1 MDDGI
6 SNHEFMYLKYGHKLQ
21 REGDLLIINKVVPSY
36 LSFSNYNQ
44 IVPQGKLKETY
55 KNLLNRE
62 YEINFDELPHAIKGA
77 LMIGNQKMIDN
88 YINQ

>member
-1 MDDGI
+1 MNE
-6 SNHEFMYLKYGHKLQ
+6 SLN
-21 REGDLLIINKVVPSY
+21 PSQ
-36 LSFSNYNQ
+36 F
-44 IVPQGKLKETY
+44 KETY
-55 KNLLNRE
+55 KNLLQRE